1 MRVKIVLPLDMDNAE
16 IEKQVLANDIAAK
29 WLEGKPPK
37 KIIIVKGKII
47 NLVV

>member
-1 MRVKIVLPLDMDNAE
+1 MDNAE
-16 IEKQVLANDIAAK
+16 IEKRVLSHEITIK
-29 WLEGKPPK
+29 WLEGKPHK